1 MKGGKEWWALERIAI
16 LNRMVREILTIKLT
30 FGKSEIGEATS

>member
-1 MKGGKEWWALERIAI
+1 MVGLGI
-16 LNRMVREILTIKLT
+16 LNRMVRESLTIKLT